1 VFEWDRAKAAAN
13 LLKHGV
19 SFEEAATVF
28 ADPQGLDGHDLRHS
42 VGEARFL
49 RIGKSVAG
57 RVLIVA
63 YTVRRRDNEE
73 IIRII
78 SSRQASKKER
88 TFYGQSS

>member
-13 LLKHGV
+13 LLKHEV

-28 ADPQGLDGHDLRHS
+28 ADPQGLDGPDLRHS

-73 IIRII
+73 VIP
-78 SSRQASKKER
+78 KER
-88 TFYGQSS
+88 TFYGQSP